1 MTSSVYLRLA
11 GPLQSWAGESVTG
24 NIVNTGKLPTP
35 SALRGLLAGALGYQR
50 GQWPQWLENVEFTIR
65 VDRPVQYTDDFQTIN
80 PISVEEESFLYRIAL
95 LHGKRVSSNRIKS
108 LSFTP
113 GRDRSKPSIVNRTY
127 LADSEFIV
135 RITAEGKTE
144 EIDAAL
150 RSPQFSTYLGRK
162 AFPAVF
168 PFYLGVG
175 DSDEI
180 YKIPTVKRKQRREQ
194 RSTMQES
201 GAEES
206 ATVIIYQFVDDIPV
220 APSKTRVP
228 VVQDRNMWLEKTAE
242 LLKRRKTLI

>member
-65 VDRPVQYTDDFQTIN
+65 VERPVQYTDDFQTIN
-80 PISVEEESFLYRIAL
+80 PPFGKEKLFRRRIL
-95 LHGKRVSSNRIKS
+95 PLHGKRVSSDTS

-113 GRDRSKPSIVNRTY
+113 DKRSKTAIVNRTY

-135 RITAEGKTE
+135 RITAEDKTE

-180 YKIPTVKRKQRREQ
+180 SKIPTVKRKQRREQ
-194 RSTMQES
+194 RSTVQEA
-201 GAEES
+201 GAEGS
-206 ATVIIYQFVDDIPV
+206 ATVTIYQFVDD
-220 APSKTRVP
+220 APNGGELTRVP
-228 VVQDRNMWLEKTAE
+228 VVQDRNTWLEKTAE